1 MALTV
6 AYFLLHAR
14 EARNAAR
21 RSRDPKLSGLFLEI
35 AQSYEALAE
44 NQEWLNAE
52 RPLVAEAPPLA
63 PQ

>member
-6 AYFLLHAR
+6 AYFRLHAR
-14 EARNAAR
+14 EARTAAR

-35 AQSYEALAE
+35 AQSYDALAE

-52 RPLVAEAPPLA
+52 RPLVAEAPRAA